1 MCTATLRICLMQNN
15 LAPPPP
21 LFCEDLSY
29 RKRSTLPCDHMY
41 VNLFH
46 QGWMGGM
53 NERQDGLVK
62 VLTLAFVERQS

>member
-1 MCTATLRICLMQNN
+1 MCTATLRICLMHNN

-21 LFCEDLSY
+21 LLCEDLSY
-29 RKRSTLPCDHMY
+29 RKRSALPCDHMY

-53 NERQDGLVK
+53 NER
-62 VLTLAFVERQS
+62 